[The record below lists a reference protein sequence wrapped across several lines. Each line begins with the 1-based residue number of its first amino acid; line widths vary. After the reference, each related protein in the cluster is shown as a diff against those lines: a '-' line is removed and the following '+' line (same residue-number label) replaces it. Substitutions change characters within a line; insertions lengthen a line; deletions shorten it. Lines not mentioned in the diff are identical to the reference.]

1 MNSIN
6 DIKSEIDSSGSM
18 QSSFQELNEELRLIT
33 MQIGMDWE
41 SVSNFSELI
50 EQMHILA
57 KKLDAHQQES

>member
-57 KKLDAHQQES
+57 KKLDANQQES